1 MDVNAFFSEHDE
13 AVAVRWWRG
22 TNGRPRQDHEAMM
35 EVQPGSLWPKSYIF
49 LLCKFQSTLST
60 YLIINSF
67 LSQKKGPSR
76 QSTGITV
83 T

>member
-1 MDVNAFFSEHDE
+1 MDVNVFFSEYDE

-35 EVQPGSLWPKSYIF
+35 EVQPGSLWPKSYIYFF
-49 LLCKFQSTLST
+49 LLCKLQSI
-60 YLIINSF
+60 YSF
-67 LSQKKGPSR
+67 LSQKKGLSR
-76 QSTGITV
+76 LSAGITV

>member
-49 LLCKFQSTLST
+49 F
-60 YLIINSF
+60 
-67 LSQKKGPSR
+67 
-76 QSTGITV
+76 TV
-83 T
+83 QNAVHLVNILNNIFIS